1 MAELKPCP
9 FCGGEAEIRK
19 GNLFMSKV
27 VKVMCTDCFAATD
40 YVFIDHPPVSAATGK
55 LNETK
60 RYTEEQATEIAV
72 FRWNHRKDE
81 NDHMNT
87 HQFIR
92 ERVPKEELLALLAE
106 EATELAQAALKLR
119 RVYNGVNPT
128 PVKHD
133 EAYQHLKEEIA
144 DVRLVIDV
152 LGVGKDHME
161 RCMIQ
166 ANKLSRWV
174 KRLENAE

>member
-1 MAELKPCP
+1 
-9 FCGGEAEIRK
+9 
-19 GNLFMSKV
+19 
-27 VKVMCTDCFAATD
+27 
-40 YVFIDHPPVSAATGK
+40 
-55 LNETK
+55 
-60 RYTEEQATEIAV
+60 
-72 FRWNHRKDE
+72 
-81 NDHMNT
+81 MNT

-119 RVYNGVNPT
+119 RVYDGTNPT
-128 PVKHD
+128 PVTHD
-133 EAYQHLKEEIA
+133 VAYQHLKEEIA

-152 LGVGKDHME
+152 LGVGNDHME

-174 KRLENAE
+174 RRLEERTEEQT